1 MNNVKERSLLA
12 IYLLGFFT
20 FGLYFLYWD
29 VSTKVEI
36 NELGGDI
43 PTAFLIIIPIAN
55 LYWLYRYCED
65 FAKYVKKDDNAIL
78 YFVLFVFL
86 PIIMPIIV
94 QDELNK
100 LAKGNLIENN

>member
-1 MNNVKERSLLA
+1 MNHIKERSLLG

-20 FGLYFLYWD
+20 FGLYFIYWD

-36 NELGGDI
+36 NRLGGEI

-55 LYWLYRYCED
+55 IYWLYRYCED

-78 YFVLFVFL
+78 YLILFIVL

-94 QDELNK
+94 QPELNN
-100 LAKGNLIENN
+100 LASDKMIENN

>member
-1 MNNVKERSLLA
+1 MNNIQERSLLG

-65 FAKYVKKDDNAIL
+65 FSKYVKKDDNAIL
-78 YFVLFVFL
+78 YFLLFVFL

-94 QDELNK
+94 QDELNR
-100 LAKGNLIENN
+100 LSKGNLIEE

>member
-1 MNNVKERSLLA
+1 MNNIQERSLLG
-12 IYLLGFFT
+12 IYLLGFIT
-20 FGLYFLYWD
+20 FGLYFLYWE

-36 NELGGDI
+36 NRLGGDI

-94 QDELNK
+94 QDELNR
-100 LAKGNLIENN
+100 LSKGHLIQE

>member
-1 MNNVKERSLLA
+1 MNKVKERDLLGV
-12 IYLLGFFT
+12 YLLGIFT

-78 YFVLFVFL
+78 YFILFVFL

-94 QDELNK
+94 QPELNS
-100 LAKGNLIENN
+100 LAKGNLLDH